1 MASCHKIWLKKRF
14 CAMDFHVKEGK
25 KGLSA
30 TKSSEGKPFVQ
41 IFIMSRRT
49 KSGYLPQNLARES
62 PFANIYHVLKE
73 EKWIFATEFGERGS
87 YNFHFDFRRSCDM
100 IVRLK

>member
-41 IFIMSRRT
+41 IFIMSRRI
-49 KSGYLPQNLARES
+49 KSGYLPQNSEREGYIIFILIS
-62 PFANIYHVLKE
+62 GAHV
-73 EKWIFATEFGERGS
+73 I
-87 YNFHFDFRRSCDM
+87 
-100 IVRLK
+100 